1 MMSLTIIAAATTF
14 ALASPALAEGG
25 FIYPPAV
32 KVVAAAPATGGGALI
47 QGIIGKI
54 FRTKPTEPSPFDG
67 APFDTSAPAP
77 AAAEAAVPLPSASS
91 PPPASPSIATPPTRT
106 ATAVVVP
113 LPHLRPTKTVRVVTA
128 DRPDPVIGA
137 KGKLPPVNVTYET
150 TASITPEPDE
160 RPAPTKPPEPPPVAT
175 APAAA
180 PAPMPVQPAE
190 VADSSQG
197 DDLLGDVTTYFAPV
211 SHDMDPDAPAPSIM
225 EQPAPVVG
233 PRVFPRNADLTTP
246 AKPYEMV
253 RTLQGLQD
261 EIAQGSTQ
269 AIATQRALRAEID
282 QAFAAAD
289 PSVWQ
294 DRRNANAAVTYVLS
308 GGVPTILTRLA
319 TLDPK
324 PAIDMRLVTGVLAYV
339 EGKEAEAATDLVD
352 INPLD
357 LPASMGAQM
366 ALAQSAIAVRTDP
379 EKAMRLLS
387 IARLLAPGTLVEE
400 AAIRRQLFV
409 ANQLKADDMV
419 ESLARQYL
427 DRFRHSVYAGNFR
440 ERFAAAISRM
450 EIDSEEKFA
459 RVDDMLAS
467 VEPEARGQL
476 YLTVALASAIKSRFV
491 GARLAAE
498 RAVALSSAGSTE
510 ESRSRLYDAAALAAD
525 PKGFD
530 AAAGDYAIV
539 KRELLRPS
547 DQALYDMVGMTL
559 AGIRSGTDRAAM
571 PEAALLPP
579 EDPNAKPSPLA
590 TRATDALKTVDDL
603 LLVAAQ

>member
-1 MMSLTIIAAATTF
+1 MARRIIIAAMAL
-14 ALASPALAEGG
+14 ALASPAFAEGG

-32 KVVAAAPATGGGALI
+32 KVVAPTADAGGGTLF
-47 QGIIGKI
+47 QGLIGKI
-54 FRTKPTEPSPFDG
+54 LRPKPKTPNPFDG
-67 APFDTSAPAP
+67 APFDTSAPV
-77 AAAEAAVPLPSASS
+77 AAATAAPLPVVNPA
-91 PPPASPSIATPPTRT
+91 PIVASPTAAPPTRT

-113 LPHLRPTKTVRVVTA
+113 LPHLRPTKAIRVVTA
-128 DRPDPVIGA
+128 DRPDPTTAV

-150 TASITPEPDE
+150 TASITPEPEE
-160 RPAPTKPPEPPPVAT
+160 RPAPAKPPAEPPPVAT

-180 PAPMPVQPAE
+180 PAPPPAQPAE

-211 SHDMDPDAPAPSIM
+211 SHDMDPDAPNPSIM
-225 EQPAPVVG
+225 EQPAPAAG

-246 AKPYEMV
+246 VKPYEMV

-269 AIATQRALRAEID
+269 AIATQRALRVEID

-294 DRRNANAAVTYVLS
+294 DQRNADAAVTYVLS
-308 GGVPTILTRLA
+308 GGLPTILTRLA

-324 PAIDMRLVTGVLAYV
+324 PAIDMRLIAGVLAYV
-339 EGKEAEAATDLVD
+339 EGKEAEAAIDLVD

-366 ALAQSAIAVRTDP
+366 ALAQSALAVRTSP
-379 EKAMRLLS
+379 EKAMQFLS

-450 EIDSEEKFA
+450 EIDNEEKFA

-467 VEPEARGQL
+467 VEPEARCQL

-491 GARLAAE
+491 AANLAAE
-498 RAVALSSAGSTE
+498 RAVALSSSGSIE
-510 ESRSRLYDAAALAAD
+510 EARSRLYHAAALASD

-547 DQALYDMVGMTL
+547 DQAFYDMVGMTL

-603 LLVAAQ
+603 LQVAAQ